1 MFPQAG
7 SPTVTACRDRLGE
20 TPSLQSHRQ
29 LPAQLPSC
37 TEPSATKV
45 LFQPD
50 KSSLGS
56 DITYIPTRE
65 GWLYPSIVKDLCAR
79 KIVGYACSERTG
91 ASLTPEALHL
101 AVRRCKPPKG
111 FVFHSDRA
119 SSTPLG
125 PSGSALTAEH
135 VPKGAPCDNAVAE
148 NFFSCL
154 KCELIHLKLYPI
166 RASAQAYV
174 FAYPEAFFNSV
185 RPHSAL
191 GWQSPRQF
199 EPPST
204 ASVSV
209 NEPLPKCQR
218 FILLFPGVSCPFFF
232 IAGKRA
238 MFRAPVR
245 PMSSRPSSQLV
256 TGNESGYGFTP
267 FQQR

>member
-1 MFPQAG
+1 MEPDKPGPGDLTQRPPWPGAPQPLCAGAEQSDASAQIGGAAPEVPRPGTGQPLSYAQAGIGMFPQVG

-45 LFQPD
+45 LFQPG

-56 DITYIPTRE
+56 DITYIPTGE
-65 GWLYPSIVKDLCAR
+65 GWLYPFIVKDLCAR

-125 PSGSALTAEH
+125 PSGSALSSM
-135 VPKGAPCDNAVAE
+135 KFG
-148 NFFSCL
+148 
-154 KCELIHLKLYPI
+154 
-166 RASAQAYV
+166 RACPQGRSLRQRRGRKFLQMSQV
-174 FAYPEAFFNSV
+174 RAYPSQTVSHPGQRTGRCIRLLGWLSSV
-185 RPHSAL
+185 R
-191 GWQSPRQF
+191 F
-199 EPPST
+199 EANLPPSC
-204 ASVSV
+204 A
-209 NEPLPKCQR
+209 
-218 FILLFPGVSCPFFF
+218 
-232 IAGKRA
+232 A
-238 MFRAPVR
+238 
-245 PMSSRPSSQLV
+245 
-256 TGNESGYGFTP
+256 
-267 FQQR
+267 